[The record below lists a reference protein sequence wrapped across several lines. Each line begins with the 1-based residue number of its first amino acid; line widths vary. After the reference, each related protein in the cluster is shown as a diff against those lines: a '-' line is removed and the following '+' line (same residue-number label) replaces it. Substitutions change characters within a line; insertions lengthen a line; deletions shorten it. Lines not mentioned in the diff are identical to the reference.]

1 MQWLRLS
8 RRRMLQAM
16 GALGAAVSIPSR
28 APRADSNVLRV
39 RDRYGLNS
47 LDPAYMNTELL
58 ITRAIYT
65 NLVQYKP
72 FTDKWEW
79 ELDAAESIEQVD
91 PTHIRFTLRPNIMW
105 TNGFGE
111 MTTEDVK
118 FSYERHIDPDVASH
132 YAGFWETLD
141 RVDII
146 DKYSG
151 VIVMKEPYVPIWMNT
166 LCFLGGI
173 IICKEAWKPFSEGNR
188 INVLPPSNAGPYS
201 VKEWK
206 PEERIVLERNPG
218 WPGPHPDFDEIQVY
232 PITDDKTAEIAFE
245 AGELDFTHIS
255 ASSAPGYIAEPP
267 PGSNVIVNSMVG
279 FEWVGINTEHPP
291 FDDIRVRQAVQRAVD
306 VDQVIE
312 AEHFGLAVR
321 GTGIAAPGLVGHRE
335 SLLHPGRNVEEAK
348 RLLAEAG
355 YPDGFKTTI
364 ALINSTDRVSAAQVM
379 QANLAE
385 VGIELDI
392 QPLDDGTYWTL
403 GLEEEG
409 DSWKDI
415 QMFHAIWWLLPD
427 ASSGTMWFVPEQ
439 IGLWNWERWPNEE
452 FGRLHQQGIVEY
464 DEKKRHEIYVRM
476 QDLMEESGAYLFLA
490 HPPTAAIYRD
500 TIIPALLADGSNLI
514 IPRCKKA

>member
-1 MQWLRLS
+1 
-8 RRRMLQAM
+8 
-16 GALGAAVSIPSR
+16 
-28 APRADSNVLRV
+28 
-39 RDRYGLNS
+39 
-47 LDPAYMNTELL
+47 
-58 ITRAIYT
+58 
-65 NLVQYKP
+65 
-72 FTDKWEW
+72 
-79 ELDAAESIEQVD
+79 
-91 PTHIRFTLRPNIMW
+91 
-105 TNGFGE
+105 
-111 MTTEDVK
+111 
-118 FSYERHIDPDVASH
+118 
-132 YAGFWETLD
+132 
-141 RVDII
+141 
-146 DKYSG
+146 
-151 VIVMKEPYVPIWMNT
+151 
-166 LCFLGGI
+166 
-173 IICKEAWKPFSEGNR
+173 
-188 INVLPPSNAGPYS
+188 
-201 VKEWK
+201 
-206 PEERIVLERNPG
+206 
-218 WPGPHPDFDEIQVY
+218 
-232 PITDDKTAEIAFE
+232 
-245 AGELDFTHIS
+245 
-255 ASSAPGYIAEPP
+255 
-267 PGSNVIVNSMVG
+267 MVG

-335 SLLHPGRNVEEAK
+335 SVLHPGRDVEEAK

-409 DSWKDI
+409 ESWKNI

-427 ASSGTMWFVPEQ
+427 PSSGTMWFVPEQ

-452 FGRLHQQGIVEY
+452 FGRLHLQGIVEY

-490 HPPTAAIYRD
+490 HPPTAAIHRD
-500 TIIPALLADGSNLI
+500 TIIPALYADGSNLI